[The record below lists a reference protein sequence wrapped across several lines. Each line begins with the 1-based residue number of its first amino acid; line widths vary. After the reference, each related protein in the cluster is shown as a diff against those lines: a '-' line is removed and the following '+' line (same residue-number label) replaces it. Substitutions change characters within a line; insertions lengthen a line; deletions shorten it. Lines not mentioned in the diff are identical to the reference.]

1 MAGAHT
7 WSQDSLADSLGG
19 CNLSGRGLRAQR
31 LEAKIATGFPC
42 SEAPALEREGHDGR
56 ILLDKEV
63 VVAEALDYAN
73 HVGGQAPQ
81 TVPSQATSRPFGPKG
96 SMQMPMQDCQNT
108 SANQRSRATGSL
120 DNLSNHEVC
129 WFAWPLFAC
138 KEVDGLLQEVNETL
152 KRSRVGLHS

>member
-1 MAGAHT
+1 MADVGHQVLAADTCEALLIHPAKMAGAHT

-31 LEAKIATGFPC
+31 FEAKIATGFPC

-56 ILLDKEV
+56 ILLDKKV

-81 TVPSQATSRPFGPKG
+81 TVPSQATSRPFGPRG
-96 SMQMPMQDCQNT
+96 SMQMPMQDCQQT
-108 SANQRSRATGSL
+108 QQSQRELRQLKQSRSVL
-120 DNLSNHEVC
+120 VC
-129 WFAWPLFAC
+129 LAIVCVP
-138 KEVDGLLQEVNETL
+138 
-152 KRSRVGLHS
+152 RS